1 MEHIGVC
8 VILVNKEGQILLGKR
23 KNGYGE
29 GLYGIPGGR
38 VEGEEKLVDCARRE
52 VKEEVGIDIDVNE
65 YVGVVREFQKTYNFI
80 HFGFVEKDVDD
91 KVYNPEPD
99 KCEGWEW
106 HSLDNLPDILP
117 GHSKM
122 IEMYNS
128 GEKITDLISS
138 F

>member
-99 KCEGWEW
+99 KCEGWE
-106 HSLDNLPDILP
+106 
-117 GHSKM
+117 
-122 IEMYNS
+122 
-128 GEKITDLISS
+128 
-138 F
+138 